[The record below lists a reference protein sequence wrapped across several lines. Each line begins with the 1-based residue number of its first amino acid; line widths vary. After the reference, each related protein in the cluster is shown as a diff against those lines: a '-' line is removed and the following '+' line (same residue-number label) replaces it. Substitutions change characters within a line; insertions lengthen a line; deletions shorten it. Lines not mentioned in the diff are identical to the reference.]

1 MLIEEMVKT
10 ALDQRDLD
18 FQEIRRIREA
28 QLASEDGGGV
38 RILTNA
44 ARVLATVARQPAAT
58 MRDIAQQCG
67 QTERAVWDQLHQLE
81 RAGLLSSRREGRRN
95 RYEVDQAAV
104 QRQLF
109 AEGFAAE
116 PA

>member
-1 MLIEEMVKT
+1 MLLEEMVQA
-10 ALDQRDLD
+10 ALAQRDLD
-18 FQEIRRIREA
+18 VEELGLMREA
-28 QLASEDGGGV
+28 QAASEDGGGV

-44 ARVLATVARQPAAT
+44 ARVLATVAREPAAT
-58 MRDIAQQCG
+58 MRDIARQCG

-81 RAGLLSSRREGRRN
+81 RAGLLTSHREGRRN

-109 AEGFAAE
+109 AEGI
-116 PA
+116 

>member
-1 MLIEEMVKT
+1 MLIEEMVQA

-18 FQEIRRIREA
+18 IEELRRMRAA
-28 QLASEDGGGV
+28 QVAPEDGGGV

-44 ARVLATVARQPAAT
+44 ARVLATVAREPAAT
-58 MRDIAQQCG
+58 MRDIARQCG

-104 QRQLF
+104 LRQIF
-109 AEGFAAE
+109 SEG
-116 PA
+116 